1 VRARLARLAGRRVN
15 KEGVLVITAQRYRTQ
30 QRNRDDALMRLID
43 LIARAAI
50 APTPRRPTRPTAAGR
65 ARRLEVKKR
74 RSGIKRLRQE
84 KPEMD

>member
-1 VRARLARLAGRRVN
+1 
-15 KEGVLVITAQRYRTQ
+15 
-30 QRNRDDALMRLID
+30 MRLID